1 MKIRDAFLWLTRVRR
16 GALANVSALGQ
27 IYSLSRRPS
36 EVPLVSQACVTTPS
50 VFRVPRALLSI
61 SLCWLPLVFS
71 FPSAALCNPLLKF
84 EREVVDIY
92 RKTNEAVVFISTQ
105 SLSHDTLAPHP
116 AVPSEGGRAMNGA
129 GSGVI
134 VDAKEGII
142 LTSLHVIS
150 DADTIDIFLADG
162 KSYRARLLGHDS
174 ESDVAALQLIT
185 PPKGLKSV
193 TFGDSRSLQVGQW
206 VFAIGNPHG
215 LARTF
220 TSGIVSSLHRT
231 VRNPKNVLMKDL
243 IQTDAALNPGSS
255 GGPLLN
261 SKGELIGINAAILS
275 QSGDSAG
282 ISFAVPIHRVQAIL
296 SELIATGKV
305 LRPRIGWLLVDTT
318 QGPMVRRILS
328 GGPAANA
335 GIEPLERLVGEV
347 FRGGVVRDFE
357 RADIIVSING
367 KRMLTV
373 EDVEDA
379 VLAARHGQ
387 ALTIVLRRGG
397 DPEQE
402 RTITLKPVLQ

>member
-1 MKIRDAFLWLTRVRR
+1 M
-16 GALANVSALGQ
+16 
-27 IYSLSRRPS
+27 
-36 EVPLVSQACVTTPS
+36 E
-50 VFRVPRALLSI
+50 
-61 SLCWLPLVFS
+61 
-71 FPSAALCNPLLKF
+71 
-84 EREVVDIY
+84 IY

-105 SLSHDTLAPHP
+105 SLSHDTLDPTP
-116 AVPSEGGRAMNGA
+116 AVRGEGGRSLNGA

-134 VDAKEGII
+134 VDAREGII

-150 DADTIDIFLADG
+150 DADAIDIFLADG

-174 ESDVAALQLIT
+174 ESDVAALQLIA

-193 TFGDSRSLQVGQW
+193 AFGDSRALQVGQW

-220 TSGIVSSLHRT
+220 TSGIISSLHRT

-243 IQTDAALNPGSS
+243 IQTDADLNPGSS

-305 LRPRIGWLLVDTT
+305 LRPRVGWLLVDTN
-318 QGPMVRRILS
+318 QGPMVRRILP
-328 GGPAANA
+328 GGPAADA

-347 FRGGVVRDFE
+347 FRGGIIRDFE
-357 RADIIVSING
+357 RADIVMSING
-367 KRMLTV
+367 QRMRTV
-373 EDVEDA
+373 DDVEDA
-379 VLAARHGQ
+379 VSAARHGQ
-387 ALTIVLRRGG
+387 VLTIVLRR
-397 DPEQE
+397 
-402 RTITLKPVLQ
+402 

>member
-1 MKIRDAFLWLTRVRR
+1 MRVVLFSIFLCCLPAVAF
-16 GALANVSALGQ
+16 
-27 IYSLSRRPS
+27 
-36 EVPLVSQACVTTPS
+36 
-50 VFRVPRALLSI
+50 
-61 SLCWLPLVFS
+61 
-71 FPSAALCNPLLKF
+71 CNPLLTF
-84 EREVVDIY
+84 EQEVVRIY
-92 RKTNEAVVFISTQ
+92 QKTNEAVVFISTQ
-105 SLSHDTLAPHP
+105 SLSHDTLDPSP

-134 VDAKEGII
+134 IDAKQGII

-150 DADTIDIFLADG
+150 DADAVDIFLADG

-174 ESDVAALQLIT
+174 ESDVAALQLIA
-185 PPKGLKSV
+185 PPTGLKSV
-193 TFGDSRSLQVGQW
+193 AFGNSRSLQVGQW

-220 TSGIVSSLHRT
+220 TSGIISSLHRT
-231 VRNPKNVLMKDL
+231 VRNPTNVLMKDL

-282 ISFAVPIHRVQAIL
+282 ISFAVPIHRVQGIL

-305 LRPRIGWLLVDTT
+305 LRPRVGWLLVDTN
-318 QGPMVRRILS
+318 QGPMVRRILP
-328 GGPAANA
+328 GGPAADA
-335 GIEPLERLVGEV
+335 GIEPLERSVGEV

-367 KRMLTV
+367 KRMRTV
-373 EDVEDA
+373 DDVEEA

-397 DPEQE
+397 SHEQQ
-402 RTITLKPVLQ
+402 RSITLRPVLQ

>member
-1 MKIRDAFLWLTRVRR
+1 MLVREAILSPIKVSRDSLLNACTI
-16 GALANVSALGQ
+16 GQ
-27 IYSLSRRPS
+27 GYSPSRERSLPKAS
-36 EVPLVSQACVTTPS
+36 ETPLIVQLYAATPLVCLMPVI
-50 VFRVPRALLSI
+50 LLSI
-61 SLCWLPLVFS
+61 FLCW
-71 FPSAALCNPLLKF
+71 FPAVALCNPLLAF
-84 EREVVDIY
+84 EQEVVRIY
-92 RKTNEAVVFISTQ
+92 QKTNEAVVFISTQ
-105 SLSHDTLAPHP
+105 SLSHDTLDPSP
-116 AVPSEGGRAMNGA
+116 AVTSQGARAMNGA

-134 VDAKEGII
+134 VDAKQGII

-150 DADTIDIFLADG
+150 DADAIDIFLADG

-174 ESDVAALQLIT
+174 ESDVAALQLIA

-193 TFGDSRSLQVGQW
+193 TFGNSRSLQVGQW

-231 VRNPKNVLMKDL
+231 VRNPKNILMKDL

-282 ISFAVPIHRVQAIL
+282 ISFAVPIHRVQGIL

-305 LRPRIGWLLVDTT
+305 LRPRVGWLLVDTN
-318 QGPMVRRILS
+318 QGPMVRRILP
-328 GGPAANA
+328 GGPAADA
-335 GIEPLERLVGEV
+335 GIEPLERAVGEV
-347 FRGGVVRDFE
+347 FRSGVVRDFE
-357 RADIIVSING
+357 RADIIISING
-367 KRMLTV
+367 KRTRTV
-373 EDVEDA
+373 DDVEDA

-397 DPEQE
+397 SLEQD
-402 RTITLKPVLQ
+402 RSITLKPVLQ